1 MNVSIAILSPQTKTF
16 PFPEEIITKGSHI
29 FSQMFYSLCMRWSLL
44 NILISQSMQICL
56 WFLIKSYNI
65 KYVPKDIIMYIFPSS
80 NYYMKYGA
88 MQIFIGANVL
98 SH

>member
-1 MNVSIAILSPQTKTF
+1 
-16 PFPEEIITKGSHI
+16 
-29 FSQMFYSLCMRWSLL
+29 
-44 NILISQSMQICL
+44 MQICL